1 MLCSIFY
8 LNGKDYI
15 VTTGK
20 AIYKTTRRDF
30 IGASAL
36 AVGGVL
42 AGRAADAGAE
52 RFYRGALLHLG
63 SNMWDDFPANPDDLA
78 KSPEEEKT
86 RPNPLKP
93 SGSRT
98 RYCNYLRCR
107 DDLWRKSIDH
117 MAEKGMNLVFIDL
130 GEGIFYPSHPEL
142 AVPGTWSVEKTRAE
156 LARIRAL
163 GIEPIPKLNF
173 STCHDSW
180 LKEYHRMVSTK
191 TYYKVVADVIADV
204 CEIFDKPALF
214 HIGFDE
220 EVPVAG
226 KGLFCAIYRQGDL
239 WWHDLLYTVRQV
251 ERNGARA
258 VMWSDKICDGREAF
272 LSRMPKDVLL
282 SPWYYGVDFSEK
294 RLAWDASFE
303 KKSGT
308 WDVQRNLSAS
318 FVALNDAGYDLL
330 PCTSN
335 WSRDDASEA
344 LVSFCK
350 TRLDPKRLKGIYTAP
365 WKFTIPD
372 EPKKKNITKTLE
384 GIDLFAAAMDK
395 HYGTNS

>member
-1 MLCSIFY
+1 M
-8 LNGKDYI
+8 
-15 VTTGK
+15 
-20 AIYKTTRRDF
+20 
-30 IGASAL
+30 
-36 AVGGVL
+36 
-42 AGRAADAGAE
+42 
-52 RFYRGALLHLG
+52 
-63 SNMWDDFPANPDDLA
+63 
-78 KSPEEEKT
+78 
-86 RPNPLKP
+86 
-93 SGSRT
+93 
-98 RYCNYLRCR
+98 
-107 DDLWRKSIDH
+107 
-117 MAEKGMNLVFIDL
+117 
-130 GEGIFYPSHPEL
+130 
-142 AVPGTWSVEKTRAE
+142 
-156 LARIRAL
+156 
-163 GIEPIPKLNF
+163 
-173 STCHDSW
+173 
-180 LKEYHRMVSTK
+180 
-191 TYYKVVADVIADV
+191 
-204 CEIFDKPALF
+204 
-214 HIGFDE
+214 
-220 EVPVAG
+220 
-226 KGLFCAIYRQGDL
+226 
-239 WWHDLLYTVRQV
+239 RQV

>member
-1 MLCSIFY
+1 MHM
-8 LNGKDYI
+8 
-15 VTTGK
+15 
-20 AIYKTTRRDF
+20 TRKDF
-30 IGASAL
+30 IGTTVFAAGGAL
-36 AVGGVL
+36 M
-42 AGRAADAGAE
+42 GRAADSRAVK
-52 RFYRGALLHLG
+52 FYRGALLHLG
-63 SNMWDDFPANPDDLA
+63 SNMWDDFPANPDELA
-78 KSPEEEKT
+78 KSPDEEVV
-86 RPNPLKP
+86 RPNPVKP
-93 SGSRT
+93 SGSHT

-107 DDLWRKSIDH
+107 DDLWRKAIDH

-130 GEGIFYPSHPEL
+130 GEGIAYPSHPEL
-142 AVPGTWSVEKTRAE
+142 AVTGTWSVEKTRAE

-180 LKEYHRMVSTK
+180 LKEYHRMVSTP

-204 CEIFDKPALF
+204 CEIFDKPSLF

-226 KGLFCAIYRQGDL
+226 NGLFHATYRQGDL

-258 VMWSDKICDGREAF
+258 VMWSDKICNGRDEF

-282 SPWYYGVDFSEK
+282 SPWYYGKDFSDK
-294 RLAWDASFE
+294 RLTWEARFE
-303 KKSGT
+303 KSSN

-318 FVALNDAGYDLL
+318 FVVLNDAGYDLL

-344 LVSFCK
+344 LVEFCK

-365 WKFTIPD
+365 WKFTVPD
-372 EPKKKNITKTLE
+372 TPKTKNITKILE
-384 GIDLFAAAMDK
+384 GIDLFEAAMDK
-395 HYGTNS
+395 HYPLPR